1 MTFSIKSGVSDCDQ
15 VSKASVCN
23 SDADT
28 VGVPTLWEFGSSQ
41 PPPERFNNRRVG
53 NETQKSTFLLRGK
66 TPNVGGNDEHSL
78 NIQVNSSILRKKQ
91 KVVTLNELD

>member
-41 PPPERFNNRRVG
+41 PPPERFNN
-53 NETQKSTFLLRGK
+53 
-66 TPNVGGNDEHSL
+66 
-78 NIQVNSSILRKKQ
+78 
-91 KVVTLNELD
+91 